1 MVVVENNEVTVT
13 TPQTAAGMSV
23 ATFTESPVELPKEAT
38 VKPIDSYVPKYSSM
52 IQTLLQTGEIYK
64 EWDRFV
70 EETAYHVLAVGDF
83 SSRGQYEDFGRL
95 MVSKHP
101 SIAHKAMKEPWVR

>member
-1 MVVVENNEVTVT
+1 
-13 TPQTAAGMSV
+13 
-23 ATFTESPVELPKEAT
+23 
-38 VKPIDSYVPKYSSM
+38 M

-83 SSRGQYEDFGRL
+83 SSRGQYEDFGRF

-101 SIAHKAMKEPWVR
+101 RIAHKAMKEPWVR